1 MGKRKNVVSLA
12 LAALL
17 LSLLILPAL
26 ADGASEEPSRVINVV
41 YDDSGSMIKGKD
53 QLVDTWCQAKYAME
67 VFSAMLGSK
76 DTMNIYVISD
86 FENGRISDPRISLS
100 GADGQS
106 ANVAKVHEMLTPAGN
121 TPFNTVRKAYSDL
134 AAAGADEKW
143 LVILTDGEFQGV
155 GDINAFFAEKDPS
168 VKVMFL
174 GMGQD
179 AAAIQENQDAGV
191 FFESAATSDQ
201 ILSKI
206 TGICTRI
213 FNRNRLQVDAASQ
226 TVSFDV
232 PMSELVVF
240 AQGENVNI
248 EGIADSSG
256 KNTKCRPTR

>member
-1 MGKRKNVVSLA
+1 MMQAYFKSLY
-12 LAALL
+12 
-17 LSLLILPAL
+17 
-26 ADGASEEPSRVINVV
+26 RR
-41 YDDSGSMIKGKD
+41 
-53 QLVDTWCQAKYAME
+53 
-67 VFSAMLGSK
+67 
-76 DTMNIYVISD
+76 TMR
-86 FENGRISDPRISLS
+86 E
-100 GADGQS
+100 
-106 ANVAKVHEMLTPAGN
+106 
-121 TPFNTVRKAYSDL
+121 AY
-134 AAAGADEKW
+134 
-143 LVILTDGEFQGV
+143 
-155 GDINAFFAEKDPS
+155 
-168 VKVMFL
+168 
-174 GMGQD
+174 

-256 KNTKCRPTR
+256 KKYKMSADQVKIWVESWKSRL